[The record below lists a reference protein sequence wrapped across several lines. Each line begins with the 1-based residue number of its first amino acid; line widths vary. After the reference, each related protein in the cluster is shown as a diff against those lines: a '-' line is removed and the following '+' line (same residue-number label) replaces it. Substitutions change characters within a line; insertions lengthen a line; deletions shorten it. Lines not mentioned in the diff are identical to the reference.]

1 MTKLKTKKSTIS
13 NINKL
18 TTQAVEQACFGF
30 SSKMIVS
37 EEQEEEEERCPK
49 PKQHHS
55 RPPSLHLCLLLFT
68 VLVAALF
75 IVTIFSFLTSSPYI
89 DSTHNF
95 DLHFSEIKFP
105 PERNRNPTL
114 SHSTTFPPS
123 SFTADLAP
131 PLPPLPQAVIKSKPN
146 IKAVDTTMEESG
158 PYHNWQL
165 FVEDFKEMMRNFKIY
180 VYPDAT
186 NQTQSQ
192 FGPIFLPHQ
201 NPFDPKLGNY
211 FSEHMFKLS
220 LLQSSLLTLHPQ
232 QAHLFFLPFS
242 INLLRNDPRVHSEAS
257 ISEFVSQ
264 YITRIRR
271 DFTFWNA
278 SAGANHFYVYCHSVG
293 REAASKFLDL
303 RNNAIQVTCSSSYF
317 QRYYVTH
324 KDVALPQVWPRSND
338 QPLTPP
344 DARYSFLFTTFFHFH
359 LFVVAAAAAAALE
372 AFQY

>member
-1 MTKLKTKKSTIS
+1 
-13 NINKL
+13 
-18 TTQAVEQACFGF
+18 
-30 SSKMIVS
+30 MIVS
-37 EEQEEEEERCPK
+37 EEQEEEERCPK

-55 RPPSLHLCLLLFT
+55 RSPSLHLCLLLLT

-75 IVTIFSFLTSSPYI
+75 IVTISSLLTSSPYI

-105 PERNRNPTL
+105 PERNRNPTP
-114 SHSTTFPPS
+114 SHSATFPPS
-123 SFTADLAP
+123 AFTADLAP
-131 PLPPLPQAVIKSKPN
+131 PLPPLPQAVIKSEPN

-264 YITRIRR
+264 YITRIRS

>member
-1 MTKLKTKKSTIS
+1 
-13 NINKL
+13 
-18 TTQAVEQACFGF
+18 
-30 SSKMIVS
+30 MIVS
-37 EEQEEEEERCPK
+37 KEQEEEKEKEKRCPK
-49 PKQHHS
+49 PKQHRS
-55 RPPSLHLCLLLFT
+55 RPRTLHLCLLLFT
-68 VLVAALF
+68 VPLAALF
-75 IVTIFSFLTSSPYI
+75 IVT
-89 DSTHNF
+89 THNF
-95 DLHFSEIKFP
+95 DLQLP
-105 PERNRNPTL
+105 QERNRNSTP
-114 SHSTTFPPS
+114 SHSTTFPSS

-131 PLPPLPQAVIKSKPN
+131 PLPPLPQAEAVIIKSKPN
-146 IKAVDTTMEESG
+146 VIKAVDTTIEESG

-165 FVEDFKEMMRNFKIY
+165 FVQDFKEMMRNFRIY
-180 VYPDAT
+180 VYPDADAT

-264 YITRIRR
+264 YITRILS

-278 SAGANHFYVYCHSVG
+278 SAGADHFYVYCHSVG

-324 KDVALPQVWPRSND
+324 KDVALPQVWPRPND

-344 DARYSFLFTTFFHFH
+344 DARYSFLFSFHHF
-359 LFVVAAAAAAALE
+359 LSFSSFEFYVVAAAAALE

>member
-1 MTKLKTKKSTIS
+1 
-13 NINKL
+13 
-18 TTQAVEQACFGF
+18 
-30 SSKMIVS
+30 MIVS
-37 EEQEEEEERCPK
+37 KEQEEEKEKEERCPK
-49 PKQHHS
+49 PKQHRS
-55 RPPSLHLCLLLFT
+55 RPRTLHLCLLLFT
-68 VLVAALF
+68 VPLAALF
-75 IVTIFSFLTSSPYI
+75 IVT
-89 DSTHNF
+89 THNF
-95 DLHFSEIKFP
+95 DLQLP
-105 PERNRNPTL
+105 PERNRNSTP
-114 SHSTTFPPS
+114 SHSTTFPSS

-131 PLPPLPQAVIKSKPN
+131 PLPPLPQAEAVIIKSKPN
-146 IKAVDTTMEESG
+146 IIKAVDTTMEESG

-165 FVEDFKEMMRNFKIY
+165 FVQDFKEMMRNFRIY
-180 VYPDAT
+180 VYPDADAT

-264 YITRIRR
+264 YITRILS

-278 SAGANHFYVYCHSVG
+278 SAGADHFYVYCHSVG

-324 KDVALPQVWPRSND
+324 KDVALPQVWPRPND

-344 DARYSFLFTTFFHFH
+344 DARYSFSFLFTTFFHFH
-359 LFVVAAAAAAALE
+359 LLSSMLLLRLPPWKLFSIRNGSKPRLVKHFDFDFL
-372 AFQY
+372 FG